1 MDDEPGAEPTTAE
14 QAELIRAVEQLA
26 RDWAGMQNPSAT
38 GEPDGELRL
47 LAVLKKIDEACQAA
61 AARAAVAALK
71 QGAGFEDLGEAWGF
85 SWQAASKRW
94 GHLARGERVAVVISR
109 RNRVHRDGYG
119 EVDGDGQYDM
129 DRGAWPV
136 GEEVRRKAR
145 YAVIAVD
152 GTVRRVYKI
161 TDGWEPDQHSPKWHF
176 TGTLLDDPEIEAA
189 HAAGDLPLKPGDSC
203 PTQRGRA
210 YRPHWF

>member
-1 MDDEPGAEPTTAE
+1 MDEPGAEPATAE

-26 RDWAGMQNPSAT
+26 QDWIRTRNPAAT
-38 GEPDGELRL
+38 GDSGAGELRH
-47 LAVLKKIDEACQAA
+47 LAVLKQIDEACQAA
-61 AARAAVAALK
+61 AARTAVAALK
-71 QGAGFEDLGEAWGF
+71 QGADFEDLGEAWGF

-94 GHLARGERVAVVISR
+94 GHLARGEQVAVVISR

-119 EVDGDGQYDM
+119 EVGGKEQYDA

-152 GTVRRVYKI
+152 GAVRRVYKI
-161 TDGWEPDQHSPKWHF
+161 TGEWEPDPTSPKWHF
-176 TGTLLDDPEIEAA
+176 AGTLLTDLEIDAA
-189 HAAGDLPLKPGDSC
+189 HDAGDLPLKPGDPC

>member
-1 MDDEPGAEPTTAE
+1 MDEPETEPATAE

-26 RDWAGMQNPSAT
+26 QDWIRRRNQAT
-38 GEPDGELRL
+38 TDDSGASELRL
-47 LAVLKKIDEACQAA
+47 LAVLKQIDEACQAA
-61 AARAAVAALK
+61 AARAAVAALQ
-71 QGAGFEDLGEAWGF
+71 QGADFEDLGQAWGF

-94 GHLARGERVAVVISR
+94 GHLARGEQVAVVISR
-109 RNRVHRDGYG
+109 RNRIHHDGYG
-119 EVDGDGQYDM
+119 EVGGDDQYDA

-152 GTVRRVYKI
+152 GIVQRVYEI

-176 TGTLLDDPEIEAA
+176 RGKLLDDPEIAAA
-189 HAAGDLPLKPGDSC
+189 HDAGDLPLTPGDSC